1 MSKSLSF
8 IKRKNSCGSRRIFAL
23 LLAMLA
29 FVCTVVFPGC
39 SDIPSAENGQTC
51 TMLIECGTILQ
62 NIEMLDPDKLSVL
75 PSDGI
80 ILKKTSVSFNDGE
93 TVFDILCR
101 ETRNRQIHME
111 SSYTPVFNSA
121 YIEGINNLYEFD
133 CR

>member
-8 IKRKNSCGSRRIFAL
+8 IKRKNSCGSRRISAL

-80 ILKKTSVSFNDGE
+80 ILKKTIR
-93 TVFDILCR
+93 VF
-101 ETRNRQIHME
+101 
-111 SSYTPVFNSA
+111 
-121 YIEGINNLYEFD
+121 
-133 CR
+133 

>member
-8 IKRKNSCGSRRIFAL
+8 IKRKNSCGSRRISAL

-62 NIEMLDPDKLSVL
+62 
-75 PSDGI
+75 
-80 ILKKTSVSFNDGE
+80 TSRCS
-93 TVFDILCR
+93 
-101 ETRNRQIHME
+101 
-111 SSYTPVFNSA
+111 TP
-121 YIEGINNLYEFD
+121 INFPCFRPTE
-133 CR
+133 

>member
-8 IKRKNSCGSRRIFAL
+8 IKLKNSCGSRRIFAL

-62 NIEMLDPDKLSVL
+62 NIEMLDPDKLPVL

-80 ILKKTSVSFNDGE
+80 ILKKTSVSFTTARLFSIFSAAKHEQENHMNPA
-93 TVFDILCR
+93 IL
-101 ETRNRQIHME
+101 
-111 SSYTPVFNSA
+111 PV
-121 YIEGINNLYEFD
+121 
-133 CR
+133 